1 MSRRSRRKP
10 PPAPDGELATPVA
23 GGGSSPKSKVS
34 DVQDPLIAGDAKKA
48 GNRAKT
54 DEATVDEAGQIRRKG
69 SEVDLLH

>member
-23 GGGSSPKSKVS
+23 GGSSPKSKVS
-34 DVQDPLIAGDAKKA
+34 DVQDPLIAGDVKKA
-48 GNRAKT
+48 GNRAET